1 MQLKLGKHSLSLDRP
16 RIMGVLNV
24 TPDSFSDGGQFLAAA
39 DAIRHAEVLVEAG
52 ADIVDVGGESTRPGA
67 AVVSEAE
74 EIDRVVP
81 VIEAIATR
89 FDVPVSVDT
98 GKPGVME
105 AAVSAGAGMINDI
118 YALRLDGAL
127 DKAAHLDAAICLMH
141 MQGMP
146 SDMQKQ
152 PHYDRLPGEVID
164 FLAERSRRAWK
175 REWGLKDGSSS
186 TPDSASA
193 RTTTTT
199 CRSWRSLDQFSALGR
214 PILVGL
220 SRKRTLGHVTGRPV
234 TERVAAG
241 VAAAVLAYEK
251 GAAIIRTHDVAETLD
266 ALKVAEAVRAAGK
279 KA

>member
-1 MQLKLGKHSLSLDRP
+1 MAD
-16 RIMGVLNV
+16 
-24 TPDSFSDGGQFLAAA
+24 

-67 AVVSEAE
+67 ADVSEAE
-74 EIDRVVP
+74 EIDRVAP
-81 VIEAIATR
+81 VIEAIAAR

-105 AAVSAGAGMINDI
+105 AGVAAGAGMINDI

-127 DKAAHLDAAICLMH
+127 DMAASLDAAICLMH

-164 FLAERSRRAWK
+164 FLAERLEVCMEAGMDLERIVIDPGFGFGKNHDHNLQILA
-175 REWGLKDGSSS
+175 
-186 TPDSASA
+186 
-193 RTTTTT
+193 
-199 CRSWRSLDQFSALGR
+199 SLDQFSALGR

-220 SRKRTLGHVTGRPV
+220 SRKRTLGHITGRPV

-241 VAAAVLAYEK
+241 VAAAVMAYEK
-251 GAAIIRTHDVAETLD
+251 GAAIIRTHDVAETVD
-266 ALKVAEAVRAAGK
+266 ALKVAEAVRAAGN

>member
-24 TPDSFSDGGQFLAAA
+24 TPDSFSDGGEFLAAD

-67 AVVSEAE
+67 AEVSEAE
-74 EIDRVVP
+74 EIDRVAP
-81 VIEAIATR
+81 VIEAIAAR

-105 AAVSAGAGMINDI
+105 AGVAAGAGMINDI

-127 DKAAHLDAAICLMH
+127 DIAASLDAAICLMH

-146 SDMQKQ
+146 SDMQKH
-152 PHYDRLPGEVID
+152 PHYDRLPDDVID
-164 FLAERSRRAWK
+164 FLAERLEACMDAGMGVERIVIDPGFGFGKNHDHNLRILA
-175 REWGLKDGSSS
+175 
-186 TPDSASA
+186 
-193 RTTTTT
+193 
-199 CRSWRSLDQFSALGR
+199 SLDQFSALGR

-220 SRKRTLGHVTGRPV
+220 SRKRTLGHITGRPV

-241 VAAAVLAYEK
+241 VAAAVMAYEK
-251 GAAIIRTHDVAETLD
+251 GAAIIRTHDVAETVD

-279 KA
+279 QE

>member
-24 TPDSFSDGGQFLAAA
+24 TPDSFSDGGQFLAAD

-81 VIEAIATR
+81 VIEAIAAR
-89 FDVPVSVDT
+89 FDIPVSVDT

-127 DKAAHLDAAICLMH
+127 DMATSLDAAICLMH

-164 FLAERSRRAWK
+164 FLAERLEVCMEAGMGVERIVIDPGFGFGKNHDHNLQILA
-175 REWGLKDGSSS
+175 
-186 TPDSASA
+186 
-193 RTTTTT
+193 
-199 CRSWRSLDQFSALGR
+199 SLDQFSALGR

-220 SRKRTLGHVTGRPV
+220 SRKRTLGHITGRPV

-241 VAAAVLAYEK
+241 VAAAVMAYEK
-251 GAAIIRTHDVAETLD
+251 GAAIIRTHDVAETVD
-266 ALKVAEAVRAAGK
+266 ALKVAEAVRVAGN